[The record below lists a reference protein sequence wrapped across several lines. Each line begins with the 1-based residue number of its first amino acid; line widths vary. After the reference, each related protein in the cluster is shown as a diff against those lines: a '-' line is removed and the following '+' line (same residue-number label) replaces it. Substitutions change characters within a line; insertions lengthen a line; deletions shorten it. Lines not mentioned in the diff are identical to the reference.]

1 MTTNKPA
8 QVVLLKI
15 QDRTL
20 GVPVGNVREIRG
32 WEPVTPLPGT
42 QPHVMG
48 VLNLRGDVVTVIDL
62 AKRLGFAGE
71 AKTHGGVV
79 IVVEHDGK
87 LSGLLCESVSDITES
102 KPGQVQPVPAQ
113 HGDEAFLTDL
123 LVLDEAIVGI
133 LDLTVTI
140 GETAPAATA
149 QAA

>member
-1 MTTNKPA
+1 MNTNKPA

-42 QPHVMG
+42 HAHIMG
-48 VLNLRGDVVTVIDL
+48 VLNLRGEVVTVVDL

-71 AKTHGGVV
+71 AQTRGGVV

-87 LSGLLCESVSDITES
+87 LCGLLCESVSDIAES
-102 KPGQVQPVPAQ
+102 APGQLQPVPAH
-113 HGDEAFLTDL
+113 HGDEAFLTGL
-123 LVLDEAIVGI
+123 LVRDDAIVGL

-140 GETAPAATA
+140 GETALAATA
-149 QAA
+149 KAA